1 MCPQEATRSLAV
13 PKEESWRFPP
23 ATDSVG
29 LDVSWTCSELRWK
42 KNLHRFFES
51 FMGHQKNLQAKR
63 SDSFYETYMFFK
75 ISSYFCWILLHWDE
89 IEDRISSIDCPL
101 LVLRTTRPQVVMER
115 VTPVSLAMIR
125 FNDLPG
131 SECLKSGRKCLG
143 TTKPPLALLV
153 KRKWCQQCNFVSIF
167 WYIDFESVFF
177 VDSCKSPQLTFVS
190 PRVVATNL
198 DSLAES
204 PDP

>member
-101 LVLRTTRPQVVMER
+101 VVQTEPPGRRLSWSVLRLSAWPSTW
-115 VTPVSLAMIR
+115 

-131 SECLKSGRKCLG
+131 LECLVCQAEKCRKEQPNPIG
-143 TTKPPLALLV
+143 ILV
-153 KRKWCQQCNFVSIF
+153 KQKWCQQCN
-167 WYIDFESVFF
+167 
-177 VDSCKSPQLTFVS
+177 
-190 PRVVATNL
+190 
-198 DSLAES
+198 
-204 PDP
+204 

>member
-63 SDSFYETYMFFK
+63 SDSFCFKEIFFK

-101 LVLRTTRPQVVMER
+101 LVPTEPPGRRLSWSVLRLSAWPWSGSTICQVWNAWSQAENVLEQPNPHWHIGKTKM
-115 VTPVSLAMIR
+115 VSTVQLA
-125 FNDLPG
+125 
-131 SECLKSGRKCLG
+131 
-143 TTKPPLALLV
+143 
-153 KRKWCQQCNFVSIF
+153 SIF
-167 WYIDFESVFF
+167 WYRFWKCFF

-190 PRVVATNL
+190 QRVVATNL